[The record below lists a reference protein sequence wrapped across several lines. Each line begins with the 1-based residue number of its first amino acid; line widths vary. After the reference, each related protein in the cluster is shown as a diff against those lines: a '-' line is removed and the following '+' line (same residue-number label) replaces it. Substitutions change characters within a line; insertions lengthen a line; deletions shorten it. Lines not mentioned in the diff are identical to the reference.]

1 VAGYTIRAF
10 ARADAEAIAALTLA
24 AIRQT
29 ALRAY
34 SPEQVAAWSARY
46 SPARL
51 LESATRG
58 DVILVA
64 ADAYDRP
71 AAYTVLEADGHL
83 DMLFCHPDHTARGL
97 GIRLLTE
104 AEIAARALG
113 AERLYTEASELAR
126 PVFARAGYALLH
138 RRDFTILGDDG
149 EVAIHNYPMEK
160 RFT

>member
-1 VAGYTIRAF
+1 MAGYTIRAF
-10 ARADAEAIAALTLA
+10 GPADAEAIAALTLA

-51 LESATRG
+51 LESAVRG

-64 ADAYDRP
+64 ADADDRP

-83 DMLFCHPDHTARGL
+83 DMLYCHPAHTGRGL
-97 GIRLLTE
+97 GLRLLTE
-104 AEIAARALG
+104 AEEAARKLDV
-113 AERLYTEASELAR
+113 ERLYTEASELAR
-126 PVFARAGYALLH
+126 PVFERAGYALLH
-138 RRDFTILGDDG
+138 RRDFAIPGDDG
-149 EVAIHNYPMEK
+149 EVAIHNYAMEK
-160 RFT
+160 RLG

>member
-10 ARADAEAIAALTLA
+10 ELADADAVAELTLA

-34 SPEQVAAWSARY
+34 SLNQVAAWSARY

-51 LESATRG
+51 VESAARG

-64 ADAYDRP
+64 ADADDQP
-71 AAYTVLEADGHL
+71 AAYSVLEADGHL
-83 DMLFCHPDHTARGL
+83 DMLFCHPDHTGHGL
-97 GIRLLTE
+97 GLRLLNE
-104 AEIAARALG
+104 AELAARALG

-126 PVFARAGYALLH
+126 PVFERAGYALLH
-138 RRDFTILGDDG
+138 RRDFTIPYEGG
-149 EVAIHNYPMEK
+149 EVAIHNYAMEK
-160 RFT
+160 RLG

>member
-1 VAGYTIRAF
+1 MAEYTIRAF
-10 ARADAEAIAALTLA
+10 TPADAEAIAALTLA

-51 LESATRG
+51 LESAARG

-64 ADAYDRP
+64 ADADDRP

-83 DMLFCHPDHTARGL
+83 DMLFCHPDHTGHGL
-97 GIRLLTE
+97 GLRLLNE
-104 AEIAARALG
+104 AEEAARPLG

-126 PVFARAGYALLH
+126 SVFARAGYALLH
-138 RRDFTILGDDG
+138 RRDFTIPFEGS
-149 EVAIHNYPMEK
+149 EVAIHNYAMEK
-160 RFT
+160 RLG